1 MKNKILELLAKLA
14 GAGKILGWF
23 NGKKSYIAGII
34 AILTGTI
41 GLLQGIVVI
50 NDVGAALAFLQ
61 TLPTSEALQQILAGL
76 AVIGLRHS
84 QTKVAK
90 STDTAA
96 VPPIDPAVR
105 D

>member
-23 NGKKSYIAGII
+23 NGKKSYIAGLI
-34 AILTGTI
+34 AILTGSV
-41 GLLQGIVVI
+41 GLLQGALVI
-50 NDVGAALAFLQ
+50 TDIETALAFLQ

-90 STDTAA
+90 GTGTTTPE
-96 VPPIDPAVR
+96 VK
-105 D
+105 